1 MDAARGI
8 RRRIVAPPT
17 SKLVTPRQTA
27 KFWRPRDFGGNN
39 GALGVV
45 GEGWPKR
52 GVGLRAEIIRVRI
65 ENAGLDIALGPEI
78 HPCHG
83 GPLADGPIVD
93 VIARDV
99 AGLAWTEGQIDEIA
113 G

>member
-45 GEGWPKR
+45 GEGWPK
-52 GVGLRAEIIRVRI
+52 GGGGLRAEIIRVRI
-65 ENAGLDIALGPEI
+65 EHAGLDITLRSEI
-78 HPCHG
+78 HLGSG
-83 GPLADGPIVD
+83 GPPAVPPGVKVMTPQDASP
-93 VIARDV
+93 
-99 AGLAWTEGQIDEIA
+99 
-113 G
+113 